1 MFTGVTSKLI
11 SNTRKI
17 LPNLWGWG
25 VGSQG
30 QLGQGDTSSPT
41 SPRKTGSNSN
51 WNSISCSLN
60 QAMGIKTDGTLWGW
74 GSNTSGQLGFSDPIN
89 GLIDYSSPVQ
99 VGTDTNWSS
108 VSLGGGSSAQA
119 IPHGMAIKTNGTLW
133 AWGKNSDMSYQ
144 PSTSA
149 LAGAGRLGLGDN
161 VDRSSPVQVGTDT
174 TWSKVSAGTIFT
186 LATKTNGT
194 LWAWGSSSTTLPIAV
209 HGCLG
214 LGDGVNYSS
223 PVQVGTDTD
232 WYNVIAGATSSFG
245 IKTNGTLWAW
255 GANTSGKLGLGD
267 VVHRSSPV
275 QVGTGTTWSFITT
288 SKTYAA
294 SLTTVTGATFGI
306 KTDGTLWAWGLGSSG
321 QLGLGDT
328 LSRSSPVQVG
338 TGTTWSN
345 VTVRATTTLATK
357 TDGTLWAWG
366 NNSSGQFGGG
376 ANPSTIS
383 TPALLGTNTWTFISC
398 NARYNNIRAIASNGT
413 LWVWGTQPSG
423 ELFLGDILVRSSAV
437 QVGSDTNWTY
447 AAVGDSHSMAI
458 KGGALWTCGDNLRGQ
473 LGHNNAI
480 NRSSPVQVGTD
491 TTWSIATGG
500 ILQTHAIKTNGTL
513 WGWGY
518 SFFGTVGDGIGG
530 SPGTRS
536 SPVQIGT
543 STDWTSIT
551 NNVYHALG
559 ISGGRLYGWGL
570 NDNGQLGLG
579 DAVNRSSPVQV
590 GTDTDW
596 SKVVSAQSHSV
607 ALKSTGTLWAWGYN
621 GSGQLGLG
629 TITIR
634 SSPVQVG
641 TGTTWSKI
649 STSQAHTLAIKTDG
663 TLWAW
668 GGNSSGQLGLS
679 DAVARSSPV
688 QVGTDTTWSTISAGV
703 TYSFAIKT
711 DGSLWSWGTRSSGI
725 SGDGVTAGN
734 LPVTI
739 CSSPVQ
745 IGVLNNWKIV
755 ELFAP
760 GTSAMAIKNR
770 ERLLGS

>member
-1 MFTGVTSKLI
+1 MFIGITSKLI

-25 VGSQG
+25 LGSSG
-30 QLGQGDTSSPT
+30 QLGQGDFSSPT

-51 WNSISCSLN
+51 WKSISCALH

-74 GSNTSGQLGFSDPIN
+74 GVNTAGQLGLNDADSR
-89 GLIDYSSPVQ
+89 SSPVQ
-99 VGTDTNWSS
+99 VGTDTNWSII
-108 VSLGGGSSAQA
+108 SLGGGSTGLALA
-119 IPHGMAIKTNGTLW
+119 HGMAIKTDGTLW
-133 AWGKNSDMSYQ
+133 GWGKNNNNTNNVQ
-144 PSTSA
+144 SA
-149 LAGAGRLGLGDN
+149 AAGAGRLGNGSENTSL
-161 VDRSSPVQVGTDT
+161 SPIQVGTGT

-186 LATKTNGT
+186 LATKTDGT
-194 LWAWGSSSTTLPIAV
+194 LWAWGSSSTTTPIAV

-223 PVQVGTDTD
+223 PVQVGTGTD
-232 WYNVIAGATSSFG
+232 WYNVIAGASSSFG
-245 IKTNGTLWAW
+245 IKTDGTLWAW
-255 GANTSGKLGLGD
+255 GTNVGGQLGLGD

-288 SKTYAA
+288 SRTYASA
-294 SLTTVTGATFGI
+294 LTSFTGSTFGI
-306 KTDGTLWAWGLGSSG
+306 KTDGTLWGWGLGSSG

-338 TGTTWSN
+338 TGTTWSS
-345 VTVRATTTLATK
+345 VTVRSVTTLATK

-366 NNSSGQFGGG
+366 SNTSGQFGGG
-376 ANPSTIS
+376 ANLTSIS

-398 NARYNNIRAIASNGT
+398 NVRFNNIRAIASNGT

-423 ELFLGDILVRSSAV
+423 ELFLGDIIVRSSAV

-458 KGGALWTCGDNLRGQ
+458 KGGALWTCGDNTRGQ
-473 LGHNNAI
+473 LGHGNTTI
-480 NRSSPVQVGTD
+480 RSSPVQVGTD

-500 ILQTHAIKTNGTL
+500 TLHTHAIKTNGTL

-518 SFFGTVGDGIGG
+518 NFFGTIGDGTAG
-530 SPGTRS
+530 SPATRS

-543 STDWTSIT
+543 STNWTSIT
-551 NNVYHALG
+551 NNIYHALG
-559 ISGGRLYGWGL
+559 ISGGALYGWGI

-579 DAVNRSSPVQV
+579 NATNRSSPVQV

-596 SKVVSAQSHSV
+596 SKVVSATSHSV
-607 ALKSTGTLWAWGYN
+607 ALKSTGTLWAWGN
-621 GSGQLGLG
+621 NSSGQLGLG
-629 TITIR
+629 NTTIR

-641 TGTTWSKI
+641 TDTNWSKI
-649 STSQAHTLAIKTDG
+649 STANAHTLAIKTDG

-668 GGNSSGQLGLS
+668 GSGSSGQLGLG
-679 DAVARSSPV
+679 DAVGRSSPV
-688 QVGTDTTWSTISAGV
+688 QVGTDTTWSTISAGA

-711 DGSLWSWGTRSSGI
+711 DGSLWSWGNRQSGI
-725 SGDGVTAGN
+725 SGDGVTPGN
-734 LPVTI
+734 LPLTI

-755 ELFAP
+755 ELFTP
-760 GTSAMAIKNR
+760 GTGTMALKNR
-770 ERLLGS
+770 ERILGS